1 MTLIALTTA
10 GAVDEDALAFVES
23 CVALSLGVTTRWLAP
38 MPHPDYAWDPAR
50 QQYSSTLIMREALG
64 LRPAEAAKLL
74 VLTHCDLFIP
84 MLSFVYGQAQLDGA
98 IAVLSLARLR
108 QEFYGLPPNRPLFL
122 MRIRKEVLHE
132 LGHTA
137 GLTHCDDRICTM
149 ALSTNIQQLDAKGSD
164 FCDGC
169 SVLLRE
175 GIADAGLRASPGETT

>member
-1 MTLIALTTA
+1 MPAQSFARVLA
-10 GAVDEDALAFVES
+10 GRAKLFAREQSCDAFQLRG
-23 CVALSLGVTTRWLAP
+23 SL
-38 MPHPDYAWDPAR
+38 
-50 QQYSSTLIMREALG
+50 
-64 LRPAEAAKLL
+64 LRPYPNDPVSWKQ
-74 VLTHCDLFIP
+74 V
-84 MLSFVYGQAQLDGA
+84 
-98 IAVLSLARLR
+98 AVLSLARLR

-137 GLTHCDDRICTM
+137 GLTHCDDRLCTM